1 MDRLNLTPLMEK
13 LNPNH
18 SGLSGQQYDPIAMGK
33 MKANTINTN
42 PGNLTGF
49 DCYKCLNRGHIAI
62 PREDGSISTRE
73 CDCMKIRRC
82 VWEMEKSGLKNI
94 IQEKTFEAYTATEEW
109 QKTIKARAVAYAD
122 KLEGWLLFCGQS
134 GSGKTHLCTA
144 VCRHRLL
151 TGAEVRYMPWRDKV
165 AELKALA
172 LDNEH
177 RAEIIN
183 GYKTAQILYVDDLY
197 KVGRATDGTSNP
209 TGADVSLAFEII
221 NHRYINHLPT
231 IISTEK
237 TPQELVEIDEAT
249 GSRIVE
255 MAGSNIL
262 SITRDPKR
270 NYRLRG
276 VVNV

>member
-1 MDRLNLTPLMEK
+1 MKKLNL
-13 LNPNH
+13 NPF
-18 SGLSGQQYDPIAMGK
+18 GLSGQRYDPVAFAK
-33 MKANTINTN
+33 MKADTINNT
-42 PGNLTGF
+42 PGNLTGH
-49 DCYKCLNRGHIAI
+49 DCPKCLNRGNIAI
-62 PREDGSISTRE
+62 PKEDGGVSFRE
-73 CDCMKIRRC
+73 CDCMKVRRC

-94 IQEKTFEAYTATEEW
+94 IREKTFEAYTVAEPW
-109 QKTIKARAVAYAD
+109 QEAIKAGAMAYAD

-151 TGAEVRYMPWRDKV
+151 AGDEVRYMPWRDKI
-165 AELKALA
+165 AELKAMS
-172 LDNEH
+172 LDNDR

-183 GYKTAQILYVDDLY
+183 GYKTAQILYIDDLY
-197 KVGRATDGTSNP
+197 KVGKATDGTSNP

-249 GSRIVE
+249 GSRIIE
-255 MAGSNIL
+255 MAGSDVF
-262 SITRDPKR
+262 SIAKDANR
-270 NYRLRG
+270 NYRLRA
-276 VVNV
+276 VITV